1 MRCVEMKLFFPKN
14 KNQVFIFVACLFVF
28 SLQANQANAH
38 DKWIVL
44 GNTGWV
50 SGDERLTLTMPSV
63 LHPDLRVTSSAA
75 EDLQWIDMQV
85 PFTLGETIKGIYLCY
100 KTPSEGSF
108 ISQIRL
114 AEYLI
119 PGTATVH
126 HDDPTDLVSSEGSC
140 YLSPVNNYRPG
151 GSVNL
156 SLRLNF
162 ANAGDRIDL
171 GALGVL
177 IGSLDEDDDDHDDD

>member
-1 MRCVEMKLFFPKN
+1 MKLLSQNHKTLFLALIVCFLVFP
-14 KNQVFIFVACLFVF
+14 F
-28 SLQANQANAH
+28 SAKAAEN
-38 DKWIVL
+38 WTVL

-50 SGDERLTLTMPSV
+50 SGDNRLTLEMPFVS
-63 LHPDLRVTSSAA
+63 HPELRITSDS
-75 EDLQWIDMQV
+75 EGNFLWVEMQI
-85 PFTLGETIKGIYLCY
+85 PFTLGATIKGIYLCY
-100 KTPSEGSF
+100 KTPNEGTF

-126 HDDPTDLVSSEGSC
+126 HDDGTDLVSPDGTC
-140 YLSPVNNYRPG
+140 YFSAVSNYSPA

-162 ANAGDRIDL
+162 ANAGERIDL
-171 GALGVL
+171 GALGIL
-177 IGSLDEDDDDHDDD
+177 IEQ

>member
-1 MRCVEMKLFFPKN
+1 MKPSFPNYKNVFFAL
-14 KNQVFIFVACLFVF
+14 IAYLLIF
-28 SLQANQANAH
+28 SLQANAH
-38 DKWIVL
+38 DKWLVL

-50 SGDERLTLTMPSV
+50 SGDDRLTLDMPSV
-63 LHPDLRVTSSAA
+63 SHPDLRITSNAA
-75 EDLQWIDMQV
+75 GDLQWIEMHI
-85 PFTLGETIKGIYLCY
+85 PFTLGGTIKGIYLCY
-100 KTPSEGSF
+100 KTPNEGTF

-119 PGTATVH
+119 PGTATVR

-140 YLSPVNNYRPG
+140 YLSTVGNYTPG

-162 ANAGDRIDL
+162 ANPGDRIDL

-177 IGSLDEDDDDHDDD
+177 IGSADNDDDHDDDDDD